1 VRVEASVERSG
12 ALLAALEQGAVDLAL
27 LLSPEGRA
35 GAQHLAELPL
45 TWIASPRHQPG
56 PAGAPL
62 PLVLFEPPCAFRT
75 AALAALDAAGLPW
88 TVVFTSPSLA
98 GLWAAVEAGLGVT
111 VRTPLGMPRRLR
123 ALRGAG
129 LPPLPTVGL
138 WLSTSGA
145 QHTVAAEGLQQI
157 LLDTLMPRLSQDARK
172 LAPARGRGAKVR
184 ARRSR

>member
-1 VRVEASVERSG
+1 MRN
-12 ALLAALEQGAVDLAL
+12 AAAA
-27 LLSPEGRA
+27 A
-35 GAQHLAELPL
+35 A
-45 TWIASPRHQPG
+45 
-56 PAGAPL
+56 
-62 PLVLFEPPCAFRT
+62 AF
-75 AALAALDAAGLPW
+75 
-88 TVVFTSPSLA
+88 
-98 GLWAAVEAGLGVT
+98 
-111 VRTPLGMPRRLR
+111 R